1 LFCFG
6 CCVAR
11 TRRAQVTTT
20 TRDVS
25 STCFDGK
32 GSRPQKEKAVRR
44 NDSTGLCIM
53 LPFCPIARVNVGS
66 QRCRSETSWFANKNH
81 PINGVAAV
89 QSRDWKRSWS
99 EFNAYK
105 SSVAQS
111 CDKAHGPISSLNR
124 PRSFHQTRR
133 LTFAGIFPMHVTCQ
147 MSCPARPTH
156 NNHQSKW

>member
-1 LFCFG
+1 MFIFKH
-6 CCVAR
+6 AR
-11 TRRAQVTTT
+11 L
-20 TRDVS
+20 
-25 STCFDGK
+25 
-32 GSRPQKEKAVRR
+32 KA
-44 NDSTGLCIM
+44 SM
-53 LPFCPIARVNVGS
+53 S
-66 QRCRSETSWFANKNH
+66 QRCRSEISWFANKNH

-89 QSRDWKRSWS
+89 QSRDWKRSWP

-147 MSCPARPTH
+147 MSCPASRRMSNGEATSVVEGSLAAEGSNWPGTGPCVPSH
-156 NNHQSKW
+156 DCATLNLRAPSPNRFSPVTLPDNCASN